1 MSHEPVWLADVILFQ
16 VYDWK
21 LKSWHSVE
29 CLLCGSTP
37 PPKLITAPQIY
48 PKLETSGNKVVNW
61 DDF

>member
-29 CLLCGSTP
+29 CLLCAYTTLSHNNVPTFIVIN
-37 PPKLITAPQIY
+37 KENDNINMEQ
-48 PKLETSGNKVVNW
+48 SGI
-61 DDF
+61 